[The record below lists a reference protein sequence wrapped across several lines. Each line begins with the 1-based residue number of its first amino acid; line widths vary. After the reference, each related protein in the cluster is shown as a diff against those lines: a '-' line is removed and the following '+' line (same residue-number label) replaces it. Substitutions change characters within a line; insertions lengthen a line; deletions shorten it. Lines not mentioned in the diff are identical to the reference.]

1 MFTLNLLDLKSLGCT
16 FCAGGVLHIEEPTSM
31 LCPCVLTQDPLLV
44 HPAVSQTDYLPYL
57 LRFPL
62 LSPSTQTPETLLI

>member
-44 HPAVSQTDYLPYL
+44 HPAVSQTDSPCSAHP
-57 LRFPL
+57 LRPL
-62 LSPSTQTPETLLI
+62 RLF